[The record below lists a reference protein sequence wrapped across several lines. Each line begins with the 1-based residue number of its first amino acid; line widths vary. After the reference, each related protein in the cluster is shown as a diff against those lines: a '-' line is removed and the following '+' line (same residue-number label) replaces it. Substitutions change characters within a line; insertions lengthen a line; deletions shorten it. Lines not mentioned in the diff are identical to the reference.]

1 MRWSDNDKTF
11 GPFIYA
17 RDRGGY
23 RPFAVV
29 LCSANGGDAPCNI
42 RFSALGHTLI
52 AKLPAII
59 QPHREYVSLDDN
71 YRRVPAVQATGG
83 YWQIDPRK
91 YGFSVSEGFAQF
103 FMGRSTLDSETDRSR
118 GWFLPWTQWRYVR
131 FSLYGLAGEHLW
143 TQKQQ
148 SGARIGFANDAWE
161 ERRQRQDTC
170 PSVTFIFDDFD
181 GERLTATTR
190 IEESEWLAGEGWFR
204 WISLFRRPKIVR
216 SLDIAFS
223 GETGRRKGSW
233 KGGTIGTS
241 INMMPGE
248 LHEAAFR
255 RYCDEN
261 NMTFIGA
268 TSATR
273 ETTP

>member
-1 MRWSDNDKTF
+1 MRWSDNDKRL

-29 LCSANGGDAPCNI
+29 LSSADDEGRACNV

-52 AKLPAII
+52 IRLPPVIK
-59 QPHREYVSLDDN
+59 PHRERTTAQYWDADTIQ
-71 YRRVPAVQATGG
+71 RMGRDW
-83 YWQIDPRK
+83 YWQIDQRK
-91 YGFSVSEGFAQF
+91 YGFSISEGFAQF